1 MLFNKVKLSFFPT
14 TLYTADELVDKLLE
28 AAVLASKREEIPT
41 ASIVCEK
48 VQIKES
54 SRDAKPKEKGKE
66 KEGRSLYKIIGK
78 SVNCIFKYKDPTAHS
93 EILAI
98 KKASHYKR
106 NERLNEC
113 TLFTTLEPCLMCS
126 GAIILARFLDVYY
139 LSPSHKGPALSWILE
154 LSRNQKS
161 KLNKNPSLNHY
172 PKLFHLKDREAEYKL
187 LLSSFFK
194 DKRN

>member
-1 MLFNKVKLSFFPT
+1 M
-14 TLYTADELVDKLLE
+14 VDKLLE

-54 SRDAKPKEKGKE
+54 SRDAMPKAPKEKK
-66 KEGRSLYKIIGK
+66 KKGRYLYKIIGK
-78 SVNCIFKYKDPTAHS
+78 SVNCISKYKDPTAHS

-98 KKASHYKR
+98 KKASRYKR

-161 KLNKNPSLNHY
+161 KLNKNLSLNHY